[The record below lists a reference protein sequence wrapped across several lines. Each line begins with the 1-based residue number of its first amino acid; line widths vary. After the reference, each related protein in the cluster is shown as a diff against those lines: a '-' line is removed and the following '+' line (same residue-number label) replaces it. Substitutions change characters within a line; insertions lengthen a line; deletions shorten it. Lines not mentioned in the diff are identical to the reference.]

1 MPCLVLML
9 LIRNLVCEFTREG
22 QLITST
28 GNRLATNFAQR

>member
-9 LIRNLVCEFTREG
+9 LIRNLDCGFTREG

-28 GNRLATNFAQR
+28 GNRLVMSFVQR